1 MKTSLQV
8 GLGVLSQRPGMVF
21 HPFGQIERLF
31 FLGLPS
37 GPAAPP
43 ATSGFSFEGRAWE
56 LPQATGLPVDLGVSH
71 VGCLPGL
78 F

>member
-1 MKTSLQV
+1 MMS
-8 GLGVLSQRPGMVF
+8 
-21 HPFGQIERLF
+21 HPFGQIECLV

-37 GPAAPP
+37 GPAASR
-43 ATSGFSFEGRAWE
+43 ASSGFSFEGRAWE

-71 VGCLPGL
+71 VGHLPGL